1 MLQAMLQQY
10 LKREL
15 QYVQAGFRKGRG
27 IRYQIGNLHW
37 VIDKARLF
45 QKTSTCLTMQ
55 KSLPV
60 CITGNCKILKWWE
73 YQTTLRAFWETVI
86 QVKKQ
91 QLEVD
96 KEQQTGSKLG
106 HRYIKAAYCH
116 LDYLSYMHSTSWKFL
131 DGWTQ
136 AGIKLPGE
144 IPSDMHMI
152 PPLWQKVKWN

>member
-1 MLQAMLQQY
+1 MLKILQATLQQY

-37 VIDKARLF
+37 VIGKASEVQKNFYLF
-45 QKTSTCLTMQ
+45 DYAKAFACVLSQETAKLL
-55 KSLPV
+55 KS
-60 CITGNCKILKWWE
+60 WE
-73 YQTTLRAFWETVI
+73 YPTTFPAFWETGV

-106 HRYIKAAYCH
+106 YGYTRLHIVN
-116 LDYLSYMHSTSWKFL
+116 L
-131 DGWTQ
+131 
-136 AGIKLPGE
+136 I
-144 IPSDMHMI
+144 I
-152 PPLWQKVKWN
+152 